1 MKIRPLLILSLLVS
15 LLFLGFIKDDEPL
28 KKILNQLEKY
38 RTDYPQEKVH
48 LHLDKPYY
56 AIGDNVWF
64 KAYVVNAENHQL
76 SDLSK
81 ILYVELINEK
91 DSVKQSLR
99 LPLVSGLTSGDF
111 TLTDSLREG
120 NYRIRAYTTWMRNF
134 GEEYFF
140 DKTILIGNSISNTV
154 FTDVTYSF
162 SKEGAGEKVKAEI
175 RYSDMNGK
183 PLARKEVVY
192 SIQLDF
198 RNIAKGKGVTDGNG
212 VLKIPFTNNQPFIL
226 KSGKIFTSIKID
238 SAKSISKM
246 IPIKSTS
253 DNVEVTFFPESGNL
267 IYGIRSK
274 VAFKAVGADGLGINI
289 SGYIA
294 DKNNN
299 RVAELKSEHAGTG
312 VFGLNPEKENVY
324 KAIIKFEDGSEKSI
338 NLPRIA
344 DEGYVLT
351 LNTNDPENLLVKVS
365 ASASIS
371 PNEEITLVA
380 QSNGVVLYASKAK
393 MDARILSA
401 VLPKKRFKTGILQFT
416 LFDSKNEPLAERL
429 VFISNPDD
437 LKIQVNSSQI
447 SNTREKVKLS
457 LDVHDI
463 SGTPATGS
471 FSMSVLDDSKVP
483 FNEDNSITILSNI
496 LLSSE
501 LQGFIEQP
509 NYYFNNADLDKKR
522 HLDNLMLTQGWRR
535 FVWKDIIADAFPSL
549 IYQPEQNMQIS
560 GTVTSPNGN
569 PIAGGRVTLFSS
581 KGDVFLIDT
590 LTNREGKFK
599 FNNLNFSDSTKFV
612 IQARNLKDRKNVQIE
627 LDVLP
632 PQMVTKNKN
641 AADIEINVNR
651 TLSQY
656 LANSLNQFNELSRFG
671 FNRKSILL
679 SEVKIIEKKP
689 LVKSSSNLNGAGNA
703 DYIITAKD
711 LEYATDIAQYIQGRV
726 AGLIVRNGLV
736 YSMRNITSSFS
747 GPIPMQIII
756 DGISVEPNFLSSINP
771 RDVESIEILKSGNH
785 TALYGLMGTGG
796 VLIITTKKG
805 QQNLSYRSYS
815 PGIIS
820 YNPQGFYKG
829 REFYS
834 PNYAD
839 PKINKLIT
847 DLRSTIYWNPHVI
860 TNSTGKASV
869 EFFNADFPGIYRVII
884 EGITSEGKIGRV
896 VYKYEVK

>member
-38 RTDYPQEKVH
+38 RTGYPQEKVH

-91 DSVKQSLR
+91 DSVKQSLS

-162 SKEGAGEKVKAEI
+162 SKEGAGEKVKTEI

-299 RVAELKSEHAGTG
+299 RVAEFKSEHAGMG

-344 DEGYVLT
+344 DEGYVLS
-351 LNTNDPENLLVKVS
+351 LNTNDLENLLVKVS

-371 PNEEITLVA
+371 PNEEITLIA

-463 SGTPATGS
+463 SGKPATGS
-471 FSMSVLDDSKVP
+471 FSMSVLNDSKVP

-560 GTVTSPNGN
+560 GTVTAPNGN
-569 PIAGGRVTLFSS
+569 PIVGGKVTLFSS
-581 KGDVFLIDT
+581 KGDVFLMDT

-632 PQMVTKNKN
+632 TQMVTKNKN

-671 FNRKSILL
+671 YNRKSIVL

-756 DGISVEPNFLSSINP
+756 DGISVDPHFLSSINP
-771 RDVESIEILKSGNH
+771 RDVENIEILKSGNH

-839 PKINKLIT
+839 PTINKLIS
-847 DLRSTIYWNPHVI
+847 DFRSTIYWNPHII

-869 EFFNADFPGIYRVII
+869 EFFNADSPGIYRVII
-884 EGITSEGKIGRV
+884 EGITAEGKIGRI